1 MIITIYAKH
10 GKREALRKQIIDLGT
25 GCDVRNADGAARF
38 AALRMTCST
47 DECIARSPIT
57 REDAVEILKPLH
69 QQAAMQ
75 INGEHV

>member
-38 AALRMTCST
+38 AALRMTCSEEIAAQVEGMS
-47 DECIARSPIT
+47 DCDLVGREC
-57 REDAVEILKPLH
+57 EKE
-69 QQAAMQ
+69 
-75 INGEHV
+75 